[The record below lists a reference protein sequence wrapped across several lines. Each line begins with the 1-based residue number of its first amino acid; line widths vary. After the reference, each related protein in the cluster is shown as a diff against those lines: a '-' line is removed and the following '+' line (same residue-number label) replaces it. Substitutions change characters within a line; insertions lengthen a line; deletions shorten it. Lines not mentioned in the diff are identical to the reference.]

1 MYENEECAE
10 LKKRLAELKKRLD
23 KLEGALNGNDKL
35 TVDDVFGA
43 GSKEPQVTVREI
55 ADLEK
60 KDWRGILAVGT
71 LVGFF
76 GTAIVTLFYRP
87 ELLGE
92 ILKLD
97 TLVIM
102 ALQFY
107 FTVRKNGA

>member
-1 MYENEECAE
+1 MKVSEEM
-10 LKKRLAELKKRLD
+10 
-23 KLEGALNGNDKL
+23 
-35 TVDDVFGA
+35 
-43 GSKEPQVTVREI
+43 KEPQFTTRELM
-55 ADLEK
+55 DMKK

-76 GTAIVTLFYRP
+76 TTVFVTLGWRP

-107 FTVRKNGA
+107 FTVKQD

>member
-1 MYENEECAE
+1 MGDEI
-10 LKKRLAELKKRLD
+10 
-23 KLEGALNGNDKL
+23 
-35 TVDDVFGA
+35 
-43 GSKEPQVTVREI
+43 KEPQFSTREL
-55 ADLEK
+55 AELEK

-76 GTAIVTLFYRP
+76 GTVLVTLVYRP

-107 FTVRKNGA
+107 FTVK

>member
-1 MYENEECAE
+1 MEM
-10 LKKRLAELKKRLD
+10 K
-23 KLEGALNGNDKL
+23 
-35 TVDDVFGA
+35 
-43 GSKEPQVTVREI
+43 
-55 ADLEK
+55 K
-60 KDWRGILAVGT
+60 KDWRGLLASGT

-76 GTAIVTLFYRP
+76 GTVLVTLAYRP

-107 FTVRKNGA
+107 FTVKQNGN

>member
-1 MYENEECAE
+1 VKVSEI
-10 LKKRLAELKKRLD
+10 
-23 KLEGALNGNDKL
+23 
-35 TVDDVFGA
+35 
-43 GSKEPQVTVREI
+43 KEPQFTTRELM
-55 ADLEK
+55 DMQK
-60 KDWRGILAVGT
+60 KDWRGVLAVGT

-76 GTAIVTLFYRP
+76 GTVLVTLGWRP

-107 FTVRKNGA
+107 FTVKHDEG